1 MFTSKC
7 YIKKYSFDLHD
18 KLVEFGYTSTF
29 ATFGDIIAVDNGKIT
44 ILPNND
50 YTINQLN
57 TAGYIDCD
65 NNDKLFL
72 AIAALRDDNN
82 DYQWFIWTDDTDDGD
97 KWKQY
102 IPVQHWENWWWFEVR
117 KATVE
122 ELIEHFKK

>member
-1 MFTSKC
+1 M
-7 YIKKYSFDLHD
+7 HD
-18 KLVEFGYTSTF
+18 KLVEFGYTPTF
-29 ATFGDIIAVDNGKIT
+29 ATFGDIIAVNNGNIV

-50 YTINQLN
+50 HTINQLN
-57 TAGYIDCD
+57 AAGYIDCD

-82 DYQWFIWTDDTDDGD
+82 DYQWFIWTDDDDDGD

-102 IPVQHWENWWWFEVR
+102 IPAQYWENWWWFEVR
-117 KATVE
+117 KATLE